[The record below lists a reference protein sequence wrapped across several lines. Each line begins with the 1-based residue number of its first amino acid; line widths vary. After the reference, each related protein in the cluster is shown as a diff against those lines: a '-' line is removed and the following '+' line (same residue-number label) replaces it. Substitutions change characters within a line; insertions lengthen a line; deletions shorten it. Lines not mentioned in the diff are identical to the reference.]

1 MLAASQLYQH
11 YRHEPM
17 VGNTPSCILL
27 CFFIGVFG
35 HSALVKVQYP
45 ELGSNFFSLIAMLL
59 LLAALSIKLG
69 ISLGKRKG
77 VTNHSFWSGRGWP
90 SRPWGSLSL
99 LPGVY
104 DGLQL
109 GADIH
114 HAEHPEDQHLGEF
127 ETSDRE
133 VGFAGRLDHAGLY
146 PVHQYHDDAAHRQK
160 AVQFARQGAQQGEC
174 HTEPEEQQ
182 HPHRQQIKHPLH
194 RFTSRT

>member
-69 ISLGKRKG
+69 ISLGKTQRSDESLLLVG
-77 VTNHSFWSGRGWP
+77 PGWP
-90 SRPWGSLSL
+90 SRPGGESLPS
-99 LPGVY
+99 
-104 DGLQL
+104 
-109 GADIH
+109 
-114 HAEHPEDQHLGEF
+114 
-127 ETSDRE
+127 SW
-133 VGFAGRLDHAGLY
+133 RL
-146 PVHQYHDDAAHRQK
+146 
-160 AVQFARQGAQQGEC
+160 
-174 HTEPEEQQ
+174 
-182 HPHRQQIKHPLH
+182 
-194 RFTSRT
+194 